1 MRSIEEYQK
10 LVFEELDTFQ
20 NTMKES
26 LNLYSPVKYILDLGG
41 KRMRPVLTLMATDLF
56 DGNVRDSVKSALGI
70 EVFHNFTLLH
80 DDIMDNAPLRRGKPT
95 VHEKWNANA
104 AILSGD
110 VMFVQAFTLVTSC
123 KTEYLRAV
131 IDIFNVTAIEVC
143 EGQQF
148 DMDYETRDDVSIDEY
163 LEMIRLKTSVLVGC
177 SLELGA
183 VLADA
188 SKEDSRNLYD
198 FGMNL
203 GMAFQI
209 KDDLLDVYGDAEL
222 FGKQVG
228 GDILANKK
236 TFLLLK
242 AFEKA
247 DAAQLER
254 LNTWLADNSD
264 VNSRN
269 KVAGVTALFNELSI
283 KEEADKLME
292 SYYVKA
298 IDALNSIKIA
308 PSKIEYLKDFA
319 DTLMARTH

>member
-1 MRSIEEYQK
+1 MRSIEEYHH
-10 LVFEELDTFQ
+10 LVNEELNAFQ
-20 NTMKES
+20 TS
-26 LNLYSPVKYILDLGG
+26 LVNKMSLYDPVSYILKLGG
-41 KRMRPVLTLMATDLF
+41 KRMRPILTLMATDLF
-56 DGNVRDSVKSALGI
+56 DGNVHDSVKSALGI

-80 DDIMDNAPLRRGKPT
+80 DDIMDNAPLRRGKDT
-95 VHEKWNANA
+95 VHEKWNVNA

-143 EGQQF
+143 EGQQL
-148 DMDYETRDDVSIDEY
+148 DMDFESREDVSLDEY

-183 VLADA
+183 VLANA
-188 SKEDSRNLYD
+188 TKQDSRFLYD

-209 KDDLLDVYGDAEL
+209 KDDLLDVFGDAAL

-242 AFEKA
+242 ALQDANPQQLIELKSWLKINDANRSEEKVTAVTRIFNELQIREKA
-247 DAAQLER
+247 DE
-254 LNTWLADNSD
+254 
-264 VNSRN
+264 
-269 KVAGVTALFNELSI
+269 I
-283 KEEADKLME
+283 ME
-292 SYYVKA
+292 SYYKKSIA
-298 IDALNSIKIA
+298 ALEQLNIDE
-308 PSKIEYLKDFA
+308 SKKDYLKGFA
-319 DTLMARTH
+319 DSLMERTY

>member
-1 MRSIEEYQK
+1 MRSIEEYHH
-10 LVFEELDTFQ
+10 LVNEELKSFQ
-20 NTMKES
+20 SS
-26 LNLYSPVKYILDLGG
+26 LVNKMSLYDPVSYILKLGG
-41 KRMRPVLTLMATDLF
+41 KRMRPILTLMATDLF
-56 DGNVRDSVKSALGI
+56 DGNVQDSVKSALGI

-80 DDIMDNAPLRRGKPT
+80 DDIMDNAPLRRGKDT
-95 VHEKWNANA
+95 VHEKWNVNA

-143 EGQQF
+143 EGQQL
-148 DMDYETRDDVSIDEY
+148 DMDFESREDVSLEEY

-183 VLADA
+183 VLANA
-188 SKEDSRNLYD
+188 SKQDSRFLYD

-209 KDDLLDVYGDAEL
+209 KDDLLDVFGDAAL

-242 AFEKA
+242 ALQDANPEQLKELKIWLKINDSERSEEKVIAVTRIFNELKIREKA
-247 DAAQLER
+247 DE
-254 LNTWLADNSD
+254 
-264 VNSRN
+264 
-269 KVAGVTALFNELSI
+269 I
-283 KEEADKLME
+283 ME
-292 SYYVKA
+292 SYYKKSIA
-298 IDALNSIKIA
+298 ALEQMNIDL
-308 PSKIEYLKDFA
+308 SKKDYLKGFA
-319 DTLMARTH
+319 DSLMERTY

>member
-1 MRSIEEYQK
+1 MRSIEEYHQ
-10 LVFEELDTFQ
+10 LVIEELETFQ
-20 NTMKES
+20 AGMKDS
-26 LNLYSPVKYILDLGG
+26 LNLYTPVKYILDLGG
-41 KRMRPVLTLMATDLF
+41 KRLRPVLTLMATDLF
-56 DGNVRDSVKSALGI
+56 GGEVSKSVKSALGI

-80 DDIMDNAPLRRGKPT
+80 DDIMDNAPLRRGKST
-95 VHEKWNANA
+95 VHEKWSVNA

-123 KTEYLRAV
+123 DTEYLRAV

-143 EGQQF
+143 EGQQL
-148 DMDYETRDDVSIDEY
+148 DMDFETRDDVSIEEY

-177 SLELGA
+177 SMELGA

-188 SKEDSRNLYD
+188 SKEDSRYLYD

-236 TFLLLK
+236 TYLLLK
-242 AFEKA
+242 AMETADENQLAELKRWMSINDEDNATEKVESVTA
-247 DAAQLER
+247 IFNQLNIKES
-254 LNTWLADNSD
+254 ADN
-264 VNSRN
+264 
-269 KVAGVTALFNELSI
+269 
-283 KEEADKLME
+283 LMQD
-292 SYYVKA
+292 YYDKA
-298 IDALNSIKIA
+298 INALNDLNLDY
-308 PSKIEYLKDFA
+308 SKKEYLQGFA
-319 DTLMARTH
+319 DSLMARTY

>member
-1 MRSIEEYQK
+1 MKSIAEYQEIVQVEVNK
-10 LVFEELDTFQ
+10 FQSATKDMEL
-20 NTMKES
+20 
-26 LNLYSPVKYILDLGG
+26 YAPVKYILDLGG
-41 KRMRPVLTLMATDLF
+41 KRMRPVLTLMGTDLF
-56 DGNVRDSVKSALGI
+56 GGVISEASRSALGI

-80 DDIMDNAPLRRGKPT
+80 DDIMDNAPLRRGKAT
-95 VHEKWNANA
+95 VHEKWNTNA

-123 KTEYLRAV
+123 KTEHLRAI

-143 EGQQF
+143 EGQQY
-148 DMDYETRDDVSIDEY
+148 DMEFETRDDVTLDEY

-177 SLELGA
+177 ALEIGA

-209 KDDLLDVYGDAEL
+209 KDDILDVFGDSAL

-236 TFLLLK
+236 TYLLLK
-242 AFEKA
+242 ALE
-247 DAAQLER
+247 AANETQSTELKQ
-254 LNTWLADNSD
+254 WLSTTDTA
-264 VNSRN
+264 VATK
-269 KVAGVTALFNELSI
+269 KVQAVTAIFEDLQV
-283 KEEADKLME
+283 KEEADILINEYYNKALVSLNKINVDSDKKEYFKGFAAQLMDRK
-292 SYYVKA
+292 Y
-298 IDALNSIKIA
+298 
-308 PSKIEYLKDFA
+308 
-319 DTLMARTH
+319 